1 MLNEQDVTNKRSYI
15 TQIFSAAFIVIGV
28 VYFEYMSR
36 LFVERGIYA
45 DEHQTSGYT
54 TMLEFL
60 GLFGS
65 AALIIFGL
73 TVFFVVWRQRVVK
86 NKSTQSL
93 QLGGVII
100 GESFAMAL
108 FLFIIYCFYP
118 VIAIAICSAC
128 LFLKK
133 QP

>member
-86 NKSTQSL
+86 NKSTQSFAIRWCNYWR
-93 QLGGVII
+93 VICNGFI
-100 GESFAMAL
+100 PFYYLL
-108 FLFIIYCFYP
+108 FLP
-118 VIAIAICSAC
+118 SNSNRNM
-128 LFLKK
+128 
-133 QP
+133 